1 MKVLFKE
8 KQRVSLVSLAVSLPI
23 FILLVINLYRLS
35 DNQLSFGSNLVNNPG
50 LSSLLI
56 LVGLLVLASI
66 LVKLETSI
74 TSSGITVSFFPV
86 LLKPRTILWSDVDSV
101 FVREYNPLQ
110 EFGGWGLFRVN
121 LPVQRGLGNNRAIN
135 LKGNKGLQLVMKDGS
150 RLLIGTQKVEELER
164 IIKEIPFPVKQERK
178 SLI

>member
-8 KQRVSLVSLAVSLPI
+8 KQRISLVSLAVLLPI
-23 FILLVINLYRLS
+23 FILLAINLYQVFDS
-35 DNQLSFGSNLVNNPG
+35 KLSFGKNLENNPG
-50 LSSLLI
+50 LSSLLVLVCI
-56 LVGLLVLASI
+56 LVWVSI
-66 LVKLETSI
+66 LVKLDTSI
-74 TSSGITVSFFPV
+74 TSSGITVSFFPA

-150 RLLIGTQKVEELER
+150 RLLIGTQKVAELKR
-164 IIKEIPFPVKQERK
+164 ILKEIPFLVKQGK